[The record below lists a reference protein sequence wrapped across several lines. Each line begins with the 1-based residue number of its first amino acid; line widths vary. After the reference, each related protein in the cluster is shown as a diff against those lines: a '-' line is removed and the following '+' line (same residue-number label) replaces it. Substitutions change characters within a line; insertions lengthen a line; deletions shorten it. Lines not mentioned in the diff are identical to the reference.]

1 MDVEFDSAK
10 ARSNLAKHGI
20 TFEEAATCL
29 LDSCALVVEDCV
41 TSGEPRWVLLGL
53 SDKGRL
59 LTVVYTLRGE
69 NPRLISARKA
79 TQKEVLSY
87 A

>member
-1 MDVEFDSAK
+1 MDVEFDQAK
-10 ARSNLAKHGI
+10 ARSNVAKHGI

-29 LDSCALVVEDCV
+29 LDPHALVIEDG
-41 TSGEPRWVLLGL
+41 SNRGEARWILLGL

-59 LTVVYTLRGE
+59 LTVVYTLRDE

-79 TQKEVLSY
+79 TRKEALSY